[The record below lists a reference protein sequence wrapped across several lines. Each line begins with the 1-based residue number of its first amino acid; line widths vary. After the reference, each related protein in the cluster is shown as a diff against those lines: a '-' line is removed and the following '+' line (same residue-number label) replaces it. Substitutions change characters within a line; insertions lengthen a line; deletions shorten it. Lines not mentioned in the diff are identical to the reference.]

1 MSSSSANG
9 AARAKPEALSSLAG
23 RLPDPQDRE
32 WFAGLVS
39 YIDSLPPNDEFVKI
53 AQLFGFLTLIGR
65 ELPETLA
72 EERKQLRE
80 MLSKAYTALQQ
91 EIKTNASYHEQLNQR
106 LSQLPEEL
114 AAGVRP
120 ADIAKAMS
128 EAFRQQIAATGL
140 QDVKAVLSTTTAD
153 LRQVTRDL
161 DAAVKP
167 IAGRYGT
174 LADQMEK
181 QASAVD
187 HQANKLLRVA
197 DAINRKNSELLN
209 EVNTLSWYWYAAV
222 GLVLL
227 LLGGF
232 CGVIWE
238 QRNVGDSVSSVQEQ
252 ITQLQQSVKAAQTP
266 PSASPPAKKGKRNS
280 DRSR

>member
-1 MSSSSANG
+1 VSQSSANG
-9 AARAKPEALSSLAG
+9 VARTRPDALSSLAA

-32 WFAGLVS
+32 WFAQLVS
-39 YIDSLPPNDEFVKI
+39 YVDSLPPNDEFVKV

-72 EERKQLRE
+72 EERKQLRD

-91 EIKTNASYHEQLNQR
+91 EIKTNATYHEQLQQR
-106 LSQLPEEL
+106 LSQLPEEI

-128 EAFRQQIAATGL
+128 EAFRQQIAAIGL
-140 QDVKAVLSTTTAD
+140 QDVKAVLSTTTTD
-153 LRQVTRDL
+153 LRQVARDL

-174 LADQMEK
+174 LSDQIEK
-181 QASAVD
+181 QASALD
-187 HQANKLLRVA
+187 HQANRLLRAA
-197 DAINRKNSELLN
+197 DALNKKNSELLQQ
-209 EVNTLSWYWYAAV
+209 VNSLSWYWYAAA

-232 CGVIWE
+232 CGVTWE
-238 QRNVGDSVSSVQEQ
+238 HRNFGDTVSALQDQ
-252 ITQLQQSVKAAQTP
+252 ITHLQQSVKAASIQP
-266 PSASPPAKKGKRNS
+266 APAPGPAKKGKKN
-280 DRSR
+280 